1 MVDKLDM
8 STLVSTKILL
18 SITYTFFML
27 ETNSIKLKNDN
38 WKMNKSENR
47 IRMSKTDNELTLCT
61 KSQLF

>member
-1 MVDKLDM
+1 
-8 STLVSTKILL
+8 
-18 SITYTFFML
+18 ML